1 VQDDYNLKIGAFGK
15 RIREA
20 CAEPRARGLYLKLA
34 LVLRQRAWLT
44 LHFHDRRNATLS
56 AAGYEI

>member
-1 VQDDYNLKIGAFGK
+1 VQDDYNLKNDPFGK

-20 CAEPRARGLYLKLA
+20 CAEPRGRRLYLKLA

-44 LHFHDRRNATLS
+44 LRFHDRRNGALS
-56 AAGYEI
+56 AARYGI